1 MSHRLSETI
10 WIAFL
15 RAVNLGARNKVPMA
29 SLREHLAAAGLK
41 DVRTHLQSG
50 NVILRGEDVGP
61 IIRAVVRD
69 EFGVDEPVMVRS
81 RDRLAEIAA
90 ANPFAAEAAE
100 RPIMVRVI
108 FLDEHPAPDR
118 VKRLEE
124 RDDVRVLDREVYLD
138 YRDRFHGNSLNAAMV
153 ARRLGLH
160 GTERNWATITKLLD
174 LAGQEPKTWNSH
186 RE

>member
-1 MSHRLSETI
+1 MSHKLSETT

-15 RAVNLGARNKVPMA
+15 RAVNLGVRNKVPMA
-29 SLREHLAAAGLK
+29 ALRASLTAAGLH

-50 NVILRGEDVGP
+50 NVIVRSDLEVAP

-90 ANPFAAEAAE
+90 ANPFAAAARE
-100 RPIMVRVI
+100 RPVMVRVI
-108 FLDEHPAPDR
+108 FLGEHPAPDR

-124 RDDVRVLDREVYLD
+124 RDDVRVLDREVYVD
-138 YRDRFHGNSLNAAMV
+138 YRDRFHGNSLSAAMV

-160 GTERNWATITKLLD
+160 GTESNWATITKLLS
-174 LAGQEPKTWNSH
+174 LAGQEP
-186 RE
+186 

>member
-1 MSHRLSETI
+1 MTV
-10 WIAFL
+10 WIALL

-29 SLREHLAAAGLK
+29 LLRHRLTEAGLEG
-41 DVRTHLQSG
+41 VRTHLQSG
-50 NVILRGEDVGP
+50 NVIVRSDAEVGP
-61 IIRAVVRD
+61 IIRRVVRD

-90 ANPFAAEAAE
+90 VNPFAAEAKE
-100 RPIMVRVI
+100 RPVMVRVI

-138 YRDRFHGNSLNAAMV
+138 YRERFHGNSLSAAMV

-160 GTERNWATITKLLD
+160 GTERNWATITKLLEM
-174 LAGQEPKTWNSH
+174 AGQEP
-186 RE
+186 

>member
-1 MSHRLSETI
+1 VTV
-10 WIAFL
+10 WIALL

-29 SLREHLAAAGLK
+29 LLRERLAAAGLE

-50 NVILRGEDVGP
+50 NVIVRGDHEVGP
-61 IIRAVVRD
+61 TIRAVVRD

-90 ANPFAAEAAE
+90 ANPFAAEAE
-100 RPIMVRVI
+100 IRPIMVRVI
-108 FLDEHPAPDR
+108 FLDKHPAPDR

-124 RDDVRVLDREVYLD
+124 RDDVRVLDREVYVD
-138 YRDRFHGNSLNAAMV
+138 YRDTFHGNSLSAAMV

-160 GTERNWATITKLLD
+160 GTERNWATITKLLE
-174 LAGQEPKTWNSH
+174 LTAQEP
-186 RE
+186 